1 MKLHNYLTT
10 LLALIAT
17 TQFASAETGANLS
30 AGYSYGTYSANAFGE
45 SIDDDVDGIDI
56 RFGIDLN
63 DSWSVEGRYRCLE
76 AESVPVSLDEIG
88 FYASYNFDL
97 GVDSTAGIIGGFGNR
112 ELSADGLGSVSFDAG
127 ILGLDFETFFTDS
140 LKSKVEY
147 AYFVA
152 TERDQV
158 DISEIEVSL
167 FYSIDGIYELFVTY
181 RDQVSGDNFIQ
192 AEGIFTLGIGFDI

>member
-45 SIDDDVDGIDI
+45 SIDDDVDGIDL
-56 RFGIDLN
+56 RCGIDLN
-63 DSWSVEGRYRCLE
+63 DSWSIEGRYRSLE

-97 GVDSTAGIIGGFGNR
+97 GHDATAGIIGGFGNR
-112 ELSADGLGSVSFDAG
+112 ELSADGFGSIDFQAG
-127 ILGLDFETFFTDS
+127 ILGLDFETYFNDS
-140 LKSKVEY
+140 LRSKVEY

-152 TERDQV
+152 TERNQV

-167 FYSIDGIYELFVTY
+167 IYSIDGIYELFVSY
-181 RDQVSGDNFIQ
+181 RDQVSGDNLVQ

>member
-10 LLALIAT
+10 LLALTAT
-17 TQFASAETGANLS
+17 TQFVSADTGANFS
-30 AGYSYGTYSANAFGE
+30 AGYSYGSYSANAFGQ
-45 SIDDDVDGIDI
+45 SIEDDVDGFDL
-56 RFGIDLN
+56 RLGFDLN
-63 DSWSVEGRYRCLE
+63 DSWSVEGRYRSME

-88 FYASYNFDL
+88 FYASYNFDI
-97 GVDSTAGIIGGFGNR
+97 GGDVTAGIIGGFGNR
-112 ELSADGLGSVSFDAG
+112 ELSADGVGSIDYDAG
-127 ILGLDFETFFTDS
+127 ILGLDLETYFTDS
-140 LKSKVEY
+140 LRGKVEY
-147 AYFVA
+147 AYFIA
-152 TERDQV
+152 TERDSV